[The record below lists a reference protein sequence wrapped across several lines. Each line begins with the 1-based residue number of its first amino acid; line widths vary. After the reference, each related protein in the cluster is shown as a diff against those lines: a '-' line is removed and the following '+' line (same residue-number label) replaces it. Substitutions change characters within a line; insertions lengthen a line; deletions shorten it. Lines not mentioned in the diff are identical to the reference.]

1 MLRKFFLNDKIY
13 VKDRFF
19 IENRIR
25 VFGDGVA
32 FAEGKE
38 WSKRRKIMS
47 SMFHFEFFET
57 FVPKIMSI
65 VENRFK
71 EFKSD
76 LAETPLIINSMEFSS
91 GIAGRTVVKSFF
103 GLKFEDT
110 L

>member
-1 MLRKFFLNDKIY
+1 LLRKFFLNDKIY

-47 SMFHFEFFET
+47 SMFHFEFF
-57 FVPKIMSI
+57 
-65 VENRFK
+65 
-71 EFKSD
+71 
-76 LAETPLIINSMEFSS
+76 
-91 GIAGRTVVKSFF
+91 
-103 GLKFEDT
+103 
-110 L
+110 